1 MHSPCPGRGAAQAK
15 RSDAPQN
22 RDRNEGAVF
31 WAVPALRSSVKNAA
45 SRPGHE
51 AVQRVLAFIVLLAA
65 LCGAGPA
72 SAHPHVWVTA
82 ASELIYASDGSISGV
97 RHAWTFDDMFS
108 TYALQGI
115 ESKTKG
121 VYTSEELAPLAQTNV
136 ESLKE
141 FGFFTFAKADGKK
154 EKFLE
159 PVDYFL
165 EQKDGALVL
174 HFTLP
179 FKTPFKTRAL
189 ALEIFDPTFFVDFS
203 LQKQDPVRLVGAPA
217 ACTFAIQ
224 RPNDGSAAAQ
234 KLNEQTFMNGE
245 NSNYGAMFANKIMVD
260 CP

>member
-1 MHSPCPGRGAAQAK
+1 VGPGVRRDDVLKYLRQAF
-15 RSDAPQN
+15 A
-22 RDRNEGAVF
+22 F
-31 WAVPALRSSVKNAA
+31 FAL
-45 SRPGHE
+45 
-51 AVQRVLAFIVLLAA
+51 LFAFT
-65 LCGAGPA
+65 GPA
-72 SAHPHVWVTA
+72 SAHPHVWVVS
-82 ASELIYASDGSISGV
+82 ASELIYAADGSISGV

-115 ESKTKG
+115 ETKTKG
-121 VYTSEELAPLAQTNV
+121 VYTREELAPLAQTNV

-141 FGFFTFAKADGKK
+141 FNFFTFAKADGKK

-159 PVDYFL
+159 PVDYYL

-179 FKTPFKTRAL
+179 FKTPFKTGAL

-203 LQKQDPVRLVGAPA
+203 LAKQEPIRLVGAPA
-217 ACTFAIQ
+217 SCTLAIQ

-234 KLNEQTFMNGE
+234 KLNEQTFANGGD
-245 NSNYGAMFANKIMVD
+245 NSNYGAMFANKITVD

>member
-1 MHSPCPGRGAAQAK
+1 MLHQSRTCPGRSAAQAK
-15 RSDAPQN
+15 RSGALQN
-22 RDRNEGAVF
+22 RDRNGKTLSL
-31 WAVPALRSSVKNAA
+31 AVPALRSSVNAA
-45 SRPGHE
+45 SRPGHVRR
-51 AVQRVLAFIVLLAA
+51 ALAFISLLAA
-65 LCGAGPA
+65 LCGSAPA

-121 VYTSEELAPLAQTNV
+121 VYTREELAPLAQTNV
-136 ESLKE
+136 GSLKE

-159 PVDYFL
+159 PVDYYL

-179 FKTPFKTRAL
+179 FKTPFKTRQL
-189 ALEIFDPTFFVDFS
+189 ALEVFDPTFFVDFS
-203 LQKQDPVRLVGAPA
+203 LQKKDPIRLVGAPA

-224 RPNDGSAAAQ
+224 RPNDGAAGAQ

-245 NSNYGAMFANKIMVD
+245 NSNYGAMFANKVTVD

>member
-1 MHSPCPGRGAAQAK
+1 
-15 RSDAPQN
+15 
-22 RDRNEGAVF
+22 
-31 WAVPALRSSVKNAA
+31 
-45 SRPGHE
+45 
-51 AVQRVLAFIVLLAA
+51 
-65 LCGAGPA
+65 
-72 SAHPHVWVTA
+72 
-82 ASELIYASDGSISGV
+82 
-97 RHAWTFDDMFS
+97 MFS
-108 TYALQGI
+108 TYAVQGI

-121 VYTSEELAPLAQTNV
+121 VYTREELAPLAQTNV

-179 FKTPFKTRAL
+179 FKTPFKTKQL
-189 ALEIFDPTFFVDFS
+189 ALEVYDPSFFVDFA
-203 LQKQDPVRLVGAPA
+203 LAKQDPIRLVGAPA
-217 ACTFAIQ
+217 ACTLAIQ
-224 RPNDGSAAAQ
+224 RPNDGAAGAQ

-245 NSNYGAMFANKIMVD
+245 NSNYGAMFANRITVD

>member
-1 MHSPCPGRGAAQAK
+1 MHSTCPERDAAQAK

-22 RDRNEGAVF
+22 RDRNGNAVS

-45 SRPGHE
+45 SRPGHVVRR
-51 AVQRVLAFIVLLAA
+51 ALAFMVLLAA
-65 LCGAGPA
+65 LFGASPA

-82 ASELIYASDGSISGV
+82 ASELIYAADGSISGV

-121 VYTSEELAPLAQTNV
+121 VYTREELAPLAQTNV

-141 FGFFTFAKADGKK
+141 FGFFTFAKAEGKK

-159 PVDYFL
+159 PVDYYL

-179 FKTPFKTRAL
+179 FKTPFKTRQL
-189 ALEIFDPTFFVDFS
+189 ALEVFDPSFFVDFS
-203 LQKQDPVRLVGAPA
+203 LAKQDPIRLVGAPA
-217 ACTFAIQ
+217 ACTLAIQ

-245 NSNYGAMFANKIMVD
+245 NSNYGAMFANKITVD